1 MESGKINS
9 RLIGFKGSS
18 LARVFGCMDYKQIIL
33 RAGIRGLDMLRG
45 DQSFWLHV
53 GFIR

>member
-9 RLIGFKGSS
+9 RLVGFKGSS

-33 RAGIRGLDMLRG
+33 RAGIRGDLDMLIG
-45 DQSFWLHV
+45 DQRF
-53 GFIR
+53 